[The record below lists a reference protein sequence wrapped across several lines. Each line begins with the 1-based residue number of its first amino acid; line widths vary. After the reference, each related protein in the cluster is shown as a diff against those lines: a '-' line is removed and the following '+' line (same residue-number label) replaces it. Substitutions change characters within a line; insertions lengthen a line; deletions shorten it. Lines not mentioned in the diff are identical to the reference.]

1 MLEKLEKV
9 QIIFLSIALTAG
21 LIIASLIFTGAFSK
35 DQISVTGSAY
45 EIVKSDSAR
54 LEIEIATKESSKATS
69 YELAQKQ
76 IPIVKNYLKEKGVL
90 AENIELKTPHGYYTY
105 KTLPNGHSSNEISR
119 YNLSQNIVITSND
132 VYKIKEI
139 STEISSL
146 ISQGI
151 DINVYPPAYF
161 YSKLADLKVKLL
173 EEATKDAKQ
182 RASAMLKSTNNK
194 VGKIQTVKAGVFQ
207 ITSED
212 STNVSDYGIN
222 DTTTITKKVTSVAN
236 VVFRIK

>member
-9 QIIFLSIALTAG
+9 QIIFLSIVLTAG

-54 LEIEIATKESSKATS
+54 LEIEIATKESSKAAS

-76 IPIVKNYLKEKGVL
+76 IPIVKNYLKEKGIL